1 MPRKAVSVLVAGIF
15 VAGLC
20 GAPAWAGSGF
30 HPLRTARAAANLG
43 LNTAKKAV
51 DLGLDT
57 AAGAVDVAKYAV
69 TLDNCRPG
77 ARYKGSDGRWHE
89 CH

>member
-1 MPRKAVSVLVAGIF
+1 MPRTVSVLVAGAL
-15 VAGLC
+15 VAGLW
-20 GAPAWAGSGF
+20 GAPVLADPGF
-30 HPLRTARAAANLG
+30 HPLRTVRAAANLG
-43 LNTAKKAV
+43 LNTAKRAV

-57 AAGAVDVAKYAV
+57 AAGAVDVAKDAV

>member
-1 MPRKAVSVLVAGIF
+1 MD
-15 VAGLC
+15 
-20 GAPAWAGSGF
+20 
-30 HPLRTARAAANLG
+30 LG

-57 AAGAVDVAKYAV
+57 AEGAVDVAKDAV
-69 TLDNCRPG
+69 DFDDCRPG

-89 CH
+89 CR